1 MVTATDADSNR
12 NGMIVY
18 EIVSGNDEDKF
29 KITVSDSLLLF
40 LHPRLPYLPYLP
52 HLPYFNGHSF
62 VYIFNKINP
71 LENKII
77 AILIWKLFEF
87 QGAITVTK
95 LLTFA
100 R

>member
-52 HLPYFNGHSF
+52 HLPYFNGHSL
-62 VYIFNKINP
+62 VYIY
-71 LENKII
+71 
-77 AILIWKLFEF
+77 LIK
-87 QGAITVTK
+87 
-95 LLTFA
+95 
-100 R
+100 